1 MSIFN
6 INFYKNFKQSFNV
19 SNADKLKYGEIYTP
33 ATLINAI
40 LDLFDPSA
48 FRDKNKKWLDPGAG
62 QGYFFIYLF
71 KRLDEGLAAFF
82 LTNEERWKHIIE
94 NMLYMVELKPENV
107 LVLRATF
114 GEKANIIS
122 GDFLLR
128 SDNSTS
134 FPSLQLMDYV
144 VGNPPYNANGIK
156 KVPTNTKIKKKEE
169 DGQTVWISFIKKS
182 IDMLKAKGQL
192 AMIIPSIWMK
202 PDKARTYHYLT
213 NYKLEK
219 IHCLSNTETNKIF
232 QGQAQTPTCYFLL
245 TKTEHMGTEHMG
257 IGTQHMGTNNKEI
270 SLFDTDKKLYISYLL
285 RDEQPIPLFGSAIIN
300 KLMPFVLKYGCIAVQ
315 KTNLPSKKSLFNE
328 EASPLYPYKNI
339 KTCVLSDG
347 DGLTPK
353 LLYNYSKGAQAFY
366 GVKKLVLAH
375 KMFGFPF
382 LDAEGSFGISNRD
395 NYVILSDKNEILLRL
410 KAFLSTKLV
419 LYIYEA
425 TRYRMKY
432 LEKYAFQFLPNISL
446 IPDFPEIINDHS
458 IAAYFGLDAIDVSDI
473 NSLHKKTYNSF

>member
-6 INFYKNFKQSFNV
+6 VNFFKEFKQSFNV
-19 SNADKLKYGEIYTP
+19 STADKLKYGEIYTP
-33 ATLINAI
+33 ATLIDAI
-40 LDLFDPSA
+40 LDLFEPRV

-71 KRLDEGLAAFF
+71 KRLDEGLAALFS
-82 LTNEERWKHIIE
+82 TNEERHRHIIE

-107 LVLRATF
+107 LVLRTLF

-122 GDFLLR
+122 GDFL
-128 SDNSTS
+128 S
-134 FPSLQLMDYV
+134 FSSFATSLQMDYV
-144 VGNPPYNANGIK
+144 IGNPPYNANGIK
-156 KVPTNTKIKKKEE
+156 KVPTNTKIQKKDE

-182 IDMLKAKGQL
+182 IDLLKTEGQL

-202 PDKARTYHYLT
+202 PDKARTYYYLT
-213 NYKLEK
+213 NYKLDK

-245 TKTEHMGTEHMG
+245 TKTNYT
-257 IGTQHMGTNNKEI
+257 MGTNYMDNKKI
-270 SLFDTDKKLYISYLL
+270 SLFDTDKKLYIPYLL
-285 RDEQPIPLFGSAIIN
+285 RDEQPIPLFGAAIIN

-315 KTNLPSKKSLFNE
+315 KTNLPSKKALFND
-328 EASPLYPYKNI
+328 ADSHLYPYKNI
-339 KTCVLSDG
+339 KTCILSEG

-353 LLYNYSKGAQAFY
+353 LLCNYSKGPQAFC
-366 GVKKLVLAH
+366 GAKKLVLAH

-395 NYVILSDKNEILLRL
+395 NYVILAEKNEILLRL

-432 LEKYAFQFLPNISL
+432 LEKYAFQFLPNIAL
-446 IPDFPEIINDHS
+446 ISDFPENINDFTVS
-458 IAAYFGLDAIDVSDI
+458 AYFGLDAVDVSDI
-473 NSLHKKTYNSF
+473 NSLHKKTYNAF